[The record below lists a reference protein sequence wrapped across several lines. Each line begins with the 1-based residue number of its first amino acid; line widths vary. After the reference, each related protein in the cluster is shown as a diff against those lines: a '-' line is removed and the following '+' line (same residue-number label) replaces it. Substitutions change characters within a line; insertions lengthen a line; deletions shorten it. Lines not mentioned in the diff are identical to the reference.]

1 MGACKQSCVD
11 TKRCKSI
18 SYFNSKWC
26 SHWATLCT
34 KTKRKKKGAMSARV
48 QSRTW
53 LDVGPK
59 LECDG
64 SAGEVYMKSSR
75 GKVATLEACKQSCV
89 ATAGCKSFSYF
100 HSGWC
105 SHWGTHCSKTKWNK
119 KVAMSAR
126 VASIKPRTWTD
137 IGAGVECDGSA
148 GEVYMKSSRG
158 KVATLEACKQSCV
171 DTKRCKSIS
180 YF

>member
-1 MGACKQSCVD
+1 MVVPKV
-11 TKRCKSI
+11 
-18 SYFNSKWC
+18 
-26 SHWATLCT
+26 
-34 KTKRKKKGAMSARV
+34 ARV
-48 QSRTW
+48 ETRTSIE
-53 LDVGPK
+53 VGPK

-75 GKVATLEACKQSCV
+75 GKVATLEACEQSCV
-89 ATAGCKSFSYF
+89 STAGCKSFSYF

-158 KVATLEACKQSCV
+158 KVATLEACKQSCA
-171 DTKRCKSIS
+171 DTAGCKSFS
-180 YF
+180 YFKSGWCSHWATFCSKTKWNKKVAMSARSDATFEEDA